1 MSETGRGGR
10 DGRLLLRADTD
21 PARTFR
27 VLDLG
32 SPLAGAVPA
41 STLPALSLPAAGP
54 LDEPGDLR
62 LLGEA
67 ALRTSRVGAGSRL

>member
-32 SPLAGAVPA
+32 SPLAGRCPRARCP
-41 STLPALSLPAAGP
+41 
-54 LDEPGDLR
+54 R
-62 LLGEA
+62 
-67 ALRTSRVGAGSRL
+67 